1 MHRKLAEFRAEFDS
15 RVSQDFHLAEDIELK
30 KQLIDLFPVHHNIS
44 RGWLLSSDINKSSRT
59 VKKYVK
65 LYYQVLKP
73 NSVVADSRHREKAFK
88 VEKKL

>member
-44 RGWLLSSDINKSSRT
+44 RGWLLSSDINK
-59 VKKYVK
+59 
-65 LYYQVLKP
+65 
-73 NSVVADSRHREKAFK
+73 
-88 VEKKL
+88 